1 MQSVESQMEQALT
14 SAGFTVS
21 DTPPAAL
28 MNDAGEQFTE
38 PAPAQTEA
46 APQAQESTQP
56 AAAPEPQA
64 QGQPESEPSSL
75 TEPPIGEGFM
85 PFPEDSFGEMPADDF
100 EEASDEDFADM
111 YAQLDPRIQVIADF
125 VAQTGRSPEDWF
137 RYQALDPSEMD
148 DMTAVRINLASE
160 YPNLSNEEV
169 NLLLSSKYKLDDSV
183 YGEDEIRLGTLQLK
197 LDATKARTQME
208 QLREQFQMPEFE
220 AQQTS
225 ESFESFENPFDENW
239 MRGMHSSLG
248 ELGQISFDLPNGKE
262 FNFGVPESYRNELFQ
277 ENAQMD
283 KFFDKYMD
291 DQGNW
296 DHDLWNM
303 HRTVTD
309 NLPNILQS
317 IYQQGLSDGQRAIV
331 ERAANVDAST
341 PVAPVQNQKSALA
354 EQILDALGRQQTL
367 TFKI

>member
-1 MQSVESQMEQALT
+1 MNSVESQMEQALT
-14 SAGFTVS
+14 SAGFSVS

-28 MNDAGEQFTE
+28 MNEAAEQFTE
-38 PAPAQTEA
+38 PAPVQTEA
-46 APQAQESTQP
+46 APQAQEPTQP
-56 AAAPEPQA
+56 AGAPEPQA
-64 QGQPESEPSSL
+64 QGQLESEPSSL
-75 TEPPIGEGFM
+75 TEPLSGEQFM
-85 PFPEDSFGEMPADDF
+85 PFPDDVFGETPADDYS
-100 EEASDEDFADM
+100 EMSDEDFSDM

-125 VAQTGRSPEDWF
+125 VAKTGRSPEDWF

-148 DMTAVRINLASE
+148 DLTAVRINLASE
-160 YPNLSNEEV
+160 YPNLSSEEV
-169 NLLLSSKYKLDDSV
+169 NLLLSSKYKMDDSV
-183 YGEDEIRLGTLQLK
+183 YSEDEIRLGNLQLK

-208 QLREQFQMPEFE
+208 QLREQFGLPEYEAQSTQEFE
-220 AQQTS
+220 S
-225 ESFESFENPFDENW
+225 PFDEAW
-239 MRGMHSSLG
+239 FRGMHQSLG

-262 FNFGVPESYRNELFQ
+262 FNFGVPESYRNELFR
-277 ENAQMD
+277 ENANID
-283 KFFDKYMD
+283 TYFDKYID

-354 EQILDALGRQQTL
+354 EQVLDALGRQQTL

>member
-1 MQSVESQMEQALT
+1 M
-14 SAGFTVS
+14 S

-28 MNDAGEQFTE
+28 MNEAAEQFTE
-38 PAPAQTEA
+38 PAPVQTEA

-56 AAAPEPQA
+56 AGAPEPQA
-64 QGQPESEPSSL
+64 QGQLESEPSSL
-75 TEPPIGEGFM
+75 TEPLSGEQFM
-85 PFPEDSFGEMPADDF
+85 PFPDDVFGETPADDYS
-100 EEASDEDFADM
+100 EMSDEDFSDM

-125 VAQTGRSPEDWF
+125 VAKTGRSPEDWF

-148 DMTAVRINLASE
+148 DLTAVRINLASE
-160 YPNLSNEEV
+160 YPNLSSEEV
-169 NLLLSSKYKLDDSV
+169 NLLLSSKYKMDDSV
-183 YGEDEIRLGTLQLK
+183 YSEDEIRLGNLQLK

-208 QLREQFQMPEFE
+208 QLREQFGLPEYEAQSTQEFE
-220 AQQTS
+220 S
-225 ESFESFENPFDENW
+225 PFDEAW
-239 MRGMHSSLG
+239 FRGMHQSLG

-262 FNFGVPESYRNELFQ
+262 FNFGVPESYRNELFR
-277 ENAQMD
+277 ENANID
-283 KFFDKYMD
+283 TYFDKYID

-309 NLPNILQS
+309 NLPNILQN

-354 EQILDALGRQQTL
+354 EQVLDALGRQQTL

>member
-1 MQSVESQMEQALT
+1 MNSVESQMEQALT
-14 SAGFTVS
+14 SAGFSVS

-28 MNDAGEQFTE
+28 MNEAAEQFTE
-38 PAPAQTEA
+38 PAPVQTEA

-56 AAAPEPQA
+56 AGAPEPQA
-64 QGQPESEPSSL
+64 QGQLESEPSSL
-75 TEPPIGEGFM
+75 TEPLSGEQFM
-85 PFPEDSFGEMPADDF
+85 PFPDDVFGETPADDYS
-100 EEASDEDFADM
+100 EMSDEDFSDM

-125 VAQTGRSPEDWF
+125 VAKTGRSPEDWF

-148 DMTAVRINLASE
+148 DLTAVRINLASE
-160 YPNLSNEEV
+160 YPNLSSEEV
-169 NLLLSSKYKLDDSV
+169 NLLLSSKYKMDDSV
-183 YGEDEIRLGTLQLK
+183 YSEDEIRLGNLQLK

-208 QLREQFQMPEFE
+208 QLREQFGLPEYEAQSTQEFE
-220 AQQTS
+220 S
-225 ESFESFENPFDENW
+225 PFDEAW
-239 MRGMHSSLG
+239 FRGMHQSLG

-262 FNFGVPESYRNELFQ
+262 FNFGVPESYRNELFR
-277 ENAQMD
+277 ENANID
-283 KFFDKYMD
+283 TYFDKYID

-354 EQILDALGRQQTL
+354 EQVLDALGRQQTL

>member
-1 MQSVESQMEQALT
+1 MNSVESQMEQALT
-14 SAGFTVS
+14 SAGFSVS

-28 MNDAGEQFTE
+28 MNEAAEQFTE
-38 PAPAQTEA
+38 PAPVQTEA

-56 AAAPEPQA
+56 AVAPEPQA
-64 QGQPESEPSSL
+64 QGQLESEPSSL
-75 TEPPIGEGFM
+75 TEPLSGEQFM
-85 PFPEDSFGEMPADDF
+85 PFPDEVFGETPADDYS
-100 EEASDEDFADM
+100 EMSDEEFSDM

-148 DMTAVRINLASE
+148 DLTAVRINLASE
-160 YPNLSNEEV
+160 YPNLSSEEV
-169 NLLLSSKYKLDDSV
+169 NLLLSSKYKMDDSV
-183 YGEDEIRLGTLQLK
+183 YSEDEIRLGNLQLK

-208 QLREQFQMPEFE
+208 QLREQFGLPEYEAQSTQEFE
-220 AQQTS
+220 S
-225 ESFESFENPFDENW
+225 PFDETW
-239 MRGMHSSLG
+239 FRGMHQSLG

-262 FNFGVPESYRNELFQ
+262 FNFGVPESYRNELFR
-277 ENAQMD
+277 ENANID
-283 KFFDKYMD
+283 TYFDKYID

-309 NLPNILQS
+309 NLPNILQN

-354 EQILDALGRQQTL
+354 EQVLDALGRQQTL

>member
-1 MQSVESQMEQALT
+1 M
-14 SAGFTVS
+14 S

-28 MNDAGEQFTE
+28 MNEAAEQFTE
-38 PAPAQTEA
+38 PAPVQTEA

-56 AAAPEPQA
+56 AGAPEPQA
-64 QGQPESEPSSL
+64 QGQLESEPSSL
-75 TEPPIGEGFM
+75 TEPLSGEQFM
-85 PFPEDSFGEMPADDF
+85 PFPDEVFGETPADDYS
-100 EEASDEDFADM
+100 EMSDEDFSDM

-125 VAQTGRSPEDWF
+125 VAKTGRSPEDWF

-148 DMTAVRINLASE
+148 DLTAVRINLASE
-160 YPNLSNEEV
+160 YPNLSSEEV
-169 NLLLSSKYKLDDSV
+169 NLLLSSKYKMDDSV
-183 YGEDEIRLGTLQLK
+183 YSEDEIRLGNLQLK

-208 QLREQFQMPEFE
+208 QLREQFSLPEYEAQPVEEFE
-220 AQQTS
+220 S
-225 ESFESFENPFDENW
+225 PFDETW
-239 MRGMHSSLG
+239 FRGMHQSLG

-262 FNFGVPESYRNELFQ
+262 FNFGVPESYRNELFR
-277 ENAQMD
+277 ENANID
-283 KFFDKYMD
+283 TYFDKYID

-354 EQILDALGRQQTL
+354 EQVLDALGRQQTL

>member
-1 MQSVESQMEQALT
+1 MEQALT
-14 SAGFTVS
+14 SAGFSVS

-28 MNDAGEQFTE
+28 MNEAAEQFTE
-38 PAPAQTEA
+38 PAPVQTEA
-46 APQAQESTQP
+46 APQAQEPTQP
-56 AAAPEPQA
+56 AGAPEPQA
-64 QGQPESEPSSL
+64 QGQLESEPSSL
-75 TEPPIGEGFM
+75 TEPLSGEQFM
-85 PFPEDSFGEMPADDF
+85 PFPDDVFGETPADDYS
-100 EEASDEDFADM
+100 EMSDEDFSDM

-125 VAQTGRSPEDWF
+125 VAKTGRSPEDWF

-148 DMTAVRINLASE
+148 DLTAVRINLASE
-160 YPNLSNEEV
+160 YPNLSSEEV
-169 NLLLSSKYKLDDSV
+169 NLLLSSKYKMDDSV
-183 YGEDEIRLGTLQLK
+183 YSEDEIRLGNLQLK

-208 QLREQFQMPEFE
+208 QLREQFGLPEYEAQSTQEFE
-220 AQQTS
+220 S
-225 ESFESFENPFDENW
+225 PFDEAW
-239 MRGMHSSLG
+239 FRGMHQSLG

-262 FNFGVPESYRNELFQ
+262 FNFGVPESYRNELFR
-277 ENAQMD
+277 ENANID
-283 KFFDKYMD
+283 TYFDKYID

-354 EQILDALGRQQTL
+354 EQVLDALGRQQTL

>member
-1 MQSVESQMEQALT
+1 MNSVESQMEQALT

-28 MNDAGEQFTE
+28 MNDAAEQFTE
-38 PAPAQTEA
+38 PAPVQTEA
-46 APQAQESTQP
+46 APQPQESTQP
-56 AAAPEPQA
+56 AEAFEPQA
-64 QGQPESEPSSL
+64 QAPLESEPSSL
-75 TEPPIGEGFM
+75 TEPSTGEGFM
-85 PFPEDSFGEMPADDF
+85 PFPDDAFGEMPADDF
-100 EEASDEDFADM
+100 EGMSDEEFTDL
-111 YAQLDPRIQVIADF
+111 YAELDPRIQVIADF
-125 VAQTGRSPEDWF
+125 VAKTGRSPEDWF

-148 DMTAVRINLASE
+148 DLTAVRINLASE

-169 NLLLSSKYKLDDSV
+169 NLLLSSKYKMDDSV
-183 YGEDEIRLGTLQLK
+183 YSDDEVRLGNLQLK

-208 QLREQFQMPEFE
+208 QLREQFQLPEFE
-220 AQQTS
+220 EQSSSVDYQS
-225 ESFESFENPFDENW
+225 PFDEGW
-239 MRGMHSSLG
+239 LRGMHQSLG
-248 ELGQISFDLPNGKE
+248 ELGQISFELPNGKE
-262 FNFGVPESYRNELFQ
+262 FNFGVPESYRNELFK
-277 ENAQMD
+277 ENANMEN
-283 KFFDKYMD
+283 FFDKYTD

>member
-1 MQSVESQMEQALT
+1 MNSVESQMEQALT
-14 SAGFTVS
+14 SAGFSVS

-28 MNDAGEQFTE
+28 MNEAAEQFTE
-38 PAPAQTEA
+38 PAPVQTEA
-46 APQAQESTQP
+46 APQAQEPTQP
-56 AAAPEPQA
+56 AGAPEPQA
-64 QGQPESEPSSL
+64 QGQLESEPSSL
-75 TEPPIGEGFM
+75 TEPLSGEQFM
-85 PFPEDSFGEMPADDF
+85 PFPDEVFGETPADDYS
-100 EEASDEDFADM
+100 EMSDEDFSDM

-148 DMTAVRINLASE
+148 DLTAVRINLASE
-160 YPNLSNEEV
+160 YPNLSSEEV
-169 NLLLSSKYKLDDSV
+169 NLLLSSKYKMDDSV
-183 YGEDEIRLGTLQLK
+183 YSEDEIRLGNLQLK

-208 QLREQFQMPEFE
+208 QLREQFGLPEYEAQSTQEFE
-220 AQQTS
+220 S
-225 ESFESFENPFDENW
+225 PFDEAW
-239 MRGMHSSLG
+239 FRGMHQSLG

-262 FNFGVPESYRNELFQ
+262 FNFGVPESYRNELFR
-277 ENAQMD
+277 ENANID
-283 KFFDKYMD
+283 TYFDKYID

-354 EQILDALGRQQTL
+354 EQVLDALGRQQTL

>member
-1 MQSVESQMEQALT
+1 MNSVESQMEQALT

-21 DTPPAAL
+21 DTPPASL
-28 MNDAGEQFTE
+28 MSDAGEQFTE
-38 PAPAQTEA
+38 PAPAPAEA

-56 AAAPEPQA
+56 AGAPEPQA

-75 TEPPIGEGFM
+75 TEPSNGGQFM
-85 PFPEDSFGEMPADDF
+85 PFPDDIFGETPTDDEF
-100 EEASDEDFADM
+100 SGMGDDEFSDL

-125 VAQTGRSPEDWF
+125 VAKTGRSPEDWF

-148 DMTAVRINLASE
+148 DLTAVRINIASE

-183 YGEDEIRLGTLQLK
+183 YSEDDIRLGSLQLK

-208 QLREQFQMPEFE
+208 TLREQFQMPEFE
-220 AQQTS
+220 EQQT
-225 ESFESFENPFDENW
+225 FDSFENPFDESW
-239 MRGMHSSLG
+239 MRGMHQSLG

-262 FNFGVPESYRNELFQ
+262 FNYGIPESYRNELFQ
-277 ENAQMD
+277 ENVQMD

-341 PVAPVQNQKSALA
+341 PVAPVQNQKNALA

>member
-38 PAPAQTEA
+38 PAPAQAEP

-56 AAAPEPQA
+56 AGAPEPQA

-75 TEPPIGEGFM
+75 TEPPISDGFM
-85 PFPEDSFGEMPADDF
+85 PFPDDIFGETPADDLSGM
-100 EEASDEDFADM
+100 SDEDFSDM
-111 YAQLDPRIQVIADF
+111 YAQLDPRIQVIAEF
-125 VAQTGRSPEDWF
+125 VAKTGRSPEDWF

-148 DMTAVRINLASE
+148 DLTAVRINIASE
-160 YPNLSNEEV
+160 YPNLSSEEV
-169 NLLLSSKYKLDDSV
+169 NLLLSSKYRLDDSI
-183 YGEDEIRLGTLQLK
+183 YSEDDIRLGNLQLK

-220 AQQTS
+220 GPQSS
-225 ESFESFENPFDENW
+225 ESFESPFDENW
-239 MRGMHSSLG
+239 FRGMHQSLG

-277 ENAQMD
+277 ENVQMER
-283 KFFDKYMD
+283 FFDKYMD

-331 ERAANVDAST
+331 ERAANVDASN

>member
-1 MQSVESQMEQALT
+1 M
-14 SAGFTVS
+14 S

-28 MNDAGEQFTE
+28 MNEAAEQFTE
-38 PAPAQTEA
+38 PAPVQTEA
-46 APQAQESTQP
+46 APQAQEPTQP
-56 AAAPEPQA
+56 AGAPEPQA
-64 QGQPESEPSSL
+64 QGQLESEPSSL
-75 TEPPIGEGFM
+75 TEPLSGEQFM
-85 PFPEDSFGEMPADDF
+85 PFPDEVFGETPADDYS
-100 EEASDEDFADM
+100 EMSDEDFSDM

-148 DMTAVRINLASE
+148 DLTAVRINLASE
-160 YPNLSNEEV
+160 YPNLSSEEV
-169 NLLLSSKYKLDDSV
+169 NLLLSSKYKMDDSV
-183 YGEDEIRLGTLQLK
+183 YSEDEIRLGNLQLK

-208 QLREQFQMPEFE
+208 QLREQFGLPEYEAQSTQEFE
-220 AQQTS
+220 S
-225 ESFESFENPFDENW
+225 PFDEAW
-239 MRGMHSSLG
+239 FRGMHQSLG

-262 FNFGVPESYRNELFQ
+262 FNFGVPESYRNELFR
-277 ENAQMD
+277 ENANID
-283 KFFDKYMD
+283 TYFDKYID

-354 EQILDALGRQQTL
+354 EQVLDALGRQQTL

>member
-1 MQSVESQMEQALT
+1 MEQALT

-28 MNDAGEQFTE
+28 MNDAAEQSTE

-64 QGQPESEPSSL
+64 QGQPESESSSL
-75 TEPPIGEGFM
+75 TEPPTSEGFM
-85 PFPEDSFGEMPADDF
+85 PFPDDIFGETPTDDF
-100 EEASDEDFADM
+100 SEISDEDFSDM

-125 VAQTGRSPEDWF
+125 VAKTGRSPEDWF

-148 DMTAVRINLASE
+148 DLTAVRINIASE
-160 YPNLSNEEV
+160 YPNLSGDEV
-169 NLLLSSKYKLDDSV
+169 NLLLSSKYRLDDSI
-183 YGEDEIRLGTLQLK
+183 YSEDDIRLGTLQLK

-220 AQQTS
+220 AQQS
-225 ESFESFENPFDENW
+225 AESFESPFDEGW
-239 MRGMHSSLG
+239 MRGMHQSLG

-262 FNFGVPESYRNELFQ
+262 FNFGVPEAYRNELFQ
-277 ENAQMD
+277 QNAQMD
-283 KFFDKYMD
+283 TFFDKYMD

-309 NLPNILQS
+309 NLPNILQN

-341 PVAPVQNQKSALA
+341 PVSPVQNQKSALA
-354 EQILDALGRQQTL
+354 EQILDALGRQQNL

>member
-1 MQSVESQMEQALT
+1 M
-14 SAGFTVS
+14 S

-28 MNDAGEQFTE
+28 MNEAAEQFTE
-38 PAPAQTEA
+38 PAPVQTEA

-56 AAAPEPQA
+56 AVAPEPQA
-64 QGQPESEPSSL
+64 QEQLESEPSSL
-75 TEPPIGEGFM
+75 TEPLSGEQFM
-85 PFPEDSFGEMPADDF
+85 PFPDEVFGETPADDYS
-100 EEASDEDFADM
+100 EMSDEEFSDM

-148 DMTAVRINLASE
+148 DLTAVRINLASE
-160 YPNLSNEEV
+160 YPNLSSEEV
-169 NLLLSSKYKLDDSV
+169 NLLLSSKYKMDDSV
-183 YGEDEIRLGTLQLK
+183 YGEDEIRLGNLQLK

-208 QLREQFQMPEFE
+208 QLREQFGLPEYEAQSTQEFE
-220 AQQTS
+220 S
-225 ESFESFENPFDENW
+225 PFDEAW
-239 MRGMHSSLG
+239 FRGMHQSLG

-262 FNFGVPESYRNELFQ
+262 FNFGVPESYRNELFR
-277 ENAQMD
+277 ENANID
-283 KFFDKYMD
+283 TYFDKYID

-354 EQILDALGRQQTL
+354 EQVLDALGRQQTL

>member
-1 MQSVESQMEQALT
+1 MNSVESQMEQALT
-14 SAGFTVS
+14 SAGFSVS

-28 MNDAGEQFTE
+28 MNEAAEQFTG
-38 PAPAQTEA
+38 PAPVQTEA

-56 AAAPEPQA
+56 AGAPEPQA
-64 QGQPESEPSSL
+64 QGQLESEPSSL
-75 TEPPIGEGFM
+75 TEPLSGEQFM
-85 PFPEDSFGEMPADDF
+85 PFPDDVFGETPADDYS
-100 EEASDEDFADM
+100 EMSDEDFSDM

-148 DMTAVRINLASE
+148 DLTAVRINLASE
-160 YPNLSNEEV
+160 YPNLSSEEV
-169 NLLLSSKYKLDDSV
+169 NLLLSSKYKMDDSV
-183 YGEDEIRLGTLQLK
+183 YSEDEIRLGNLQLK

-208 QLREQFQMPEFE
+208 QLREQFGLPEYEAQSTQEFE
-220 AQQTS
+220 S
-225 ESFESFENPFDENW
+225 PFDETW
-239 MRGMHSSLG
+239 FRGMHQSLG

-262 FNFGVPESYRNELFQ
+262 FNFGVPESYRNELFR
-277 ENAQMD
+277 ENANID
-283 KFFDKYMD
+283 TYFDKYID

-309 NLPNILQS
+309 NLPNILQN

-354 EQILDALGRQQTL
+354 EQVLDALGRQQTL

>member
-1 MQSVESQMEQALT
+1 MESVESQMEQALT

-28 MNDAGEQFTE
+28 MNDAAEQFTE

-75 TEPPIGEGFM
+75 TEPSTSEGFM
-85 PFPEDSFGEMPADDF
+85 PFPDDIFGETPADDF
-100 EEASDEDFADM
+100 SEMSDEDFSDM

-125 VAQTGRSPEDWF
+125 VAKTGRSPEDWF

-148 DMTAVRINLASE
+148 DLTAVRINIASE
-160 YPNLSNEEV
+160 YPNLSSEEV
-169 NLLLSSKYKLDDSV
+169 NLLLSSKYRLDDSI
-183 YGEDEIRLGTLQLK
+183 YSEDDIRLGTLQLK

-220 AQQTS
+220 GQQS
-225 ESFESFENPFDENW
+225 AESFENPFDEGW
-239 MRGMHSSLG
+239 LRGMHQSLG

-277 ENAQMD
+277 ENVQME

-331 ERAANVDAST
+331 ERAANVDASS

>member
-1 MQSVESQMEQALT
+1 MEQALT
-14 SAGFTVS
+14 SAGFSVS

-28 MNDAGEQFTE
+28 MNEAAEQFTE
-38 PAPAQTEA
+38 PAPVQTEA
-46 APQAQESTQP
+46 APQAQEPTQP
-56 AAAPEPQA
+56 AGAPEPQA
-64 QGQPESEPSSL
+64 QWQLESEPSSL
-75 TEPPIGEGFM
+75 TEPLSGEQFM
-85 PFPEDSFGEMPADDF
+85 PFPDDVFGETPADDYS
-100 EEASDEDFADM
+100 EMSDEDFSDM

-125 VAQTGRSPEDWF
+125 VAKTGRSPEDWF

-148 DMTAVRINLASE
+148 DLTAVRINLASE
-160 YPNLSNEEV
+160 YPNLSSEEV
-169 NLLLSSKYKLDDSV
+169 NLLLSSKYKMDDSV
-183 YGEDEIRLGTLQLK
+183 YSEDEIRLGNLQLK

-208 QLREQFQMPEFE
+208 QLREQFGLPEYEAQSTQEFE
-220 AQQTS
+220 S
-225 ESFESFENPFDENW
+225 PFDEAW
-239 MRGMHSSLG
+239 FRGMHQSLG

-262 FNFGVPESYRNELFQ
+262 FNFGVPESYRNELFR
-277 ENAQMD
+277 ENANID
-283 KFFDKYMD
+283 TYFDKYID

-354 EQILDALGRQQTL
+354 EQVLDALGRQQTL

>member
-1 MQSVESQMEQALT
+1 M
-14 SAGFTVS
+14 S

-28 MNDAGEQFTE
+28 MNEAAEQFTE
-38 PAPAQTEA
+38 PAPVQTEA
-46 APQAQESTQP
+46 APQAQEPTQP
-56 AAAPEPQA
+56 AGAPEPQA
-64 QGQPESEPSSL
+64 QGQLESEPSSL
-75 TEPPIGEGFM
+75 TEPLSGEQFM
-85 PFPEDSFGEMPADDF
+85 PFPDEVFGETPADDYS
-100 EEASDEDFADM
+100 EMSDEEFSDM

-148 DMTAVRINLASE
+148 DLTAVRINLASE
-160 YPNLSNEEV
+160 YPNLSSEEV
-169 NLLLSSKYKLDDSV
+169 NLLLSSKYKMDDSV
-183 YGEDEIRLGTLQLK
+183 YSEDEIRLGNLQLK

-208 QLREQFQMPEFE
+208 QLREQFGLPEYEAQSTQEFE
-220 AQQTS
+220 S
-225 ESFESFENPFDENW
+225 PFDEAW
-239 MRGMHSSLG
+239 FRGMHQSLG

-262 FNFGVPESYRNELFQ
+262 FNFGVPESYRNELFR
-277 ENAQMD
+277 ENANID
-283 KFFDKYMD
+283 TYFDKYID

-354 EQILDALGRQQTL
+354 EQVLDALGRQQTL

>member
-1 MQSVESQMEQALT
+1 MNSVESQMEQALT
-14 SAGFTVS
+14 SAGFSVS

-28 MNDAGEQFTE
+28 MNEAAEQFTE
-38 PAPAQTEA
+38 PAPVQTEA

-56 AAAPEPQA
+56 AGVPEPQA
-64 QGQPESEPSSL
+64 QGQLESEPSSL
-75 TEPPIGEGFM
+75 TEPLSGEQFM
-85 PFPEDSFGEMPADDF
+85 PFPDEVFGEMPADDYS
-100 EEASDEDFADM
+100 EMSDEDFSDM

-148 DMTAVRINLASE
+148 DLTAVRINLASE
-160 YPNLSNEEV
+160 YPNLSSEEV
-169 NLLLSSKYKLDDSV
+169 NLLLSSKYKMDDSV
-183 YGEDEIRLGTLQLK
+183 YSEDEIRLGNLQLK

-208 QLREQFQMPEFE
+208 QLREQFGLPEYEAQSTQEFE
-220 AQQTS
+220 S
-225 ESFESFENPFDENW
+225 PFDEAW
-239 MRGMHSSLG
+239 FRGMHQSLG

-262 FNFGVPESYRNELFQ
+262 FNFGVPESYRNELFR
-277 ENAQMD
+277 ENANID
-283 KFFDKYMD
+283 TYFDKYID

-354 EQILDALGRQQTL
+354 EQVLDALGRQQTL